1 MVLSA
6 LVRRCRSAAPL
17 VAFTATALLAIVL
30 AAQAQL
36 VCSHE
41 MIVAMPAISMPG
53 MAGMEMPPASSVTN
67 ALALCPIVLIL
78 GIAAAVL
85 CANALAL
92 IIFDPHRSTTG
103 RTLAR
108 RISRLSLTTTATTLL
123 ALGSTAVGIMM
134 AIDRSTPTG
143 VTGWLLLAGIVVGIA
158 VAASVIAAGTAR
170 CALALTRRLAVAIA
184 YVFAALAPP
193 VPVPVYAR
201 HDLGARTA
209 HRVPALAARRGLRAP
224 PHTVR

>member
-6 LVRRCRSAAPL
+6 LVRHCRSAAPL

-41 MIVAMPAISMPG
+41 TIVAMPAISMPG
-53 MAGMEMPPASSVTN
+53 MEMPPASSATN

-78 GIAAAVL
+78 AIAAAVL

-92 IIFDPHRSTTG
+92 IIFDPHRCTTG

-108 RISRLSLTTTATTLL
+108 RYARLPPTTTAGTLL

-134 AIDRSTPTG
+134 AIDRSTPSG

-209 HRVPALAARRGLRAP
+209 HRIPALAARRGLRAP